1 MIESWID
8 EDVEYLDSMI
18 RDEIDQ
24 CIKSINIIDG
34 IVGGGGGMVGTG
46 DWIVGSSFLCL
57 KRESLCDGYCCA

>member
-8 EDVEYLDSMI
+8 EDMEYLDSMI

-34 IVGGGGGMVGTG
+34 IVGGE
-46 DWIVGSSFLCL
+46 DSDRYERIQL
-57 KRESLCDGYCCA
+57 KWE